1 MPVSLTT
8 ITGPIYL
15 PNGAT
20 PVGGRV
26 SFELSSWDQEEG
38 AGLLVTGPVYSTI
51 DENGQFSVQL
61 YTSTAGINSVHYR
74 MFVIWE
80 DSELSQSYVNDIYVG
95 SPTPHYT
102 KKFIGSFALSGPG
115 PFQVS
120 DLTIISEV
128 NNSSFDAYLEMKVF
142 ADRIDL
148 GALDDAVEAT
158 AADRVQTGLDATAA
172 SVSSAQAQAWAESA
186 TEPDGV
192 GTKSAKTWAGEAEA
206 ARDVAV
212 AVAASMLS
220 YYDTLTALKADTTNF
235 PNGTLLSVRETG
247 VVYRIDT
254 LPVTGD
260 TSRNDGRVLS
270 VVYAGANVGPDVL
283 GAGETA
289 AKLLASPGLRQF
301 TDGIVRATDI
311 GLKVGSLYASE
322 NVTRLNSFMDEVRAG
337 NVNTLEMGYGQYY
350 FADKINMKD
359 ASGFTLKGLGRSMT
373 RLTLSADTG
382 SHRGKFCEVGGFST
396 TYRYSATSEQ
406 TVFSGA
412 AIGGAVLTFTAN
424 SDILVYVNGEEVGY
438 TRNVGG
444 QSITLDVAAVLAD
457 VVSIEV
463 APATYGRITIDGFT
477 LDCLSGTADQV
488 NQFFNLGA
496 ISDFTLSNVQLSSRI
511 GGLIRSGYEGTVAR
525 ARLERISGNIDP
537 TNGMTV
543 VDVAQCGRFE
553 MIDTVITGAR
563 GAGRKTGSMVRL
575 KPISGTVCDTFRM
588 EYCALYCM
596 DGVNRNMEI
605 DMTDGSVTNLWMH
618 ANTFDQGVINN
629 IRITDGAAAERRW
642 CRNSMLVANYFRLT
656 RVSPDAAAINV
667 NVDIDGSDT
676 RFDNFT
682 MTGGLVGF
690 GPAAGFKVQRS
701 NAASQVNGCAVK
713 GVNFAH
719 QNANADLTPLS
730 AVIDVG
736 APNVQV
742 EGCSVSP
749 AFHGSTV
756 RVNRFVRTTTDLVD
770 GLHVTNNNDAA
781 VLIETMSHFNY
792 TTQKPSMKISGND
805 KDATSFV
812 QGNFNSLSHHVNKV
826 DKYAGRKRFSSTA
839 GVEVYAT
846 GPLVGDVWKRVAD
859 DTTLYTPV

>member
-1 MPVSLTT
+1 MTQINAFPISTTSVDDLVSEIGNAETF
-8 ITGPIYL
+8 
-15 PNGAT
+15 
-20 PVGGRV
+20 R
-26 SFELSSWDQEEG
+26 
-38 AGLLVTGPVYSTI
+38 
-51 DENGQFSVQL
+51 DE
-61 YTSTAGINSVHYR
+61 AR
-74 MFVIWE
+74 
-80 DSELSQSYVNDIYVG
+80 
-95 SPTPHYT
+95 
-102 KKFIGSFALSGPG
+102 
-115 PFQVS
+115 
-120 DLTIISEV
+120 
-128 NNSSFDAYLEMKVF
+128 
-142 ADRIDL
+142 
-148 GALDDAVEAT
+148 
-158 AADRVQTGLDATAA
+158 
-172 SVSSAQAQAWAESA
+172 AWAESA
-186 TEPDGV
+186 TEPDGA

-206 ARDVAV
+206 ARDDAEAARDV
-212 AVAASMLS
+212 AVAAAVAALTPS

-235 PNGTLLSVRETG
+235 PNGTLLNVRDTG

-311 GLKVGSLYASE
+311 GLKVGSLYASD

-359 ASGFTLKGLGRSMT
+359 ASGFTLKGLGRSMS
-373 RLTLSADTG
+373 RLMLSADTG

-396 TYRYSATSEQ
+396 TYRYSATSGQ

-424 SDILVYVNGEEVGY
+424 SDIMVYVNGEEVGY

-444 QSITLDVAAVLAD
+444 QSITLDVAAVLED

-463 APATYGRITIDGFT
+463 APAVYGRITIDGFT

-575 KPISGTVCDTFRM
+575 KPISGAVCDTFRM

-596 DGVNRNMEI
+596 DGVNYNMLI

-629 IRITDGAAAERRW
+629 IRITDGAAAARRW

-656 RVSPDAAAINV
+656 RDTPDAAAINV

-719 QNANADLTPLS
+719 QNANAGLTPLA
-730 AVIDVG
+730 AVVDVG

-792 TTQKPSMKISGND
+792 TTQKPNMKISGND

-826 DKYAGRKRFSSTA
+826 DKYAGRKLFSSTA